1 VLESAKNNGV
11 TVLTFPLHSTNKLQP
26 LDGNVFKTFKIFNSV
41 TVDSWLMQHYGQNYS
56 ISNFAACINTA
67 HKAVT
72 PAKNVAAFYTMGI
85 FPYDRDIFTEAD
97 FVNSFVADKPSEMLQ
112 EQEPVATNEE
122 SQEQTFDNRQKR
134 FSQLEFTAEDVE
146 FQA

>member
-1 VLESAKNNGV
+1 
-11 TVLTFPLHSTNKLQP
+11 
-26 LDGNVFKTFKIFNSV
+26 
-41 TVDSWLMQHYGQNYS
+41 
-56 ISNFAACINTA
+56 
-67 HKAVT
+67 
-72 PAKNVAAFYTMGI
+72 MGI